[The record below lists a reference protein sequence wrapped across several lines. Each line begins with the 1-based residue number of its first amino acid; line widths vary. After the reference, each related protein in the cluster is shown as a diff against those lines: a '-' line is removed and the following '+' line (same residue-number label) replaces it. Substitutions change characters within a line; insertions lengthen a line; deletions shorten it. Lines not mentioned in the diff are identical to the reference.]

1 MSGLG
6 PLLIMISLLRERL
19 KLARQD
25 ERGMTTETMIIT
37 ALLAAA
43 ALTAV
48 GLIVDAIL
56 NRAPDIVND
65 IGGTGA

>member
-6 PLLIMISLLRERL
+6 PLLTVISLLRARL
-19 KLARQD
+19 ELARQD
-25 ERGMTTETMIIT
+25 DRGMTTETMIIT

-56 NRAPDIVND
+56 NRAPDIVDD
-65 IGGTGA
+65 ISGTGA